1 LRDSK
6 DCTATKKTT
15 ARTARLAE
23 QQDRK
28 KKKEKTRRKRT
39 GIASA
44 WRLAFVEI
52 RLLMDDLI

>member
-39 GIASA
+39 GIVFLGVGTRV
-44 WRLAFVEI
+44 WKL
-52 RLLMDDLI
+52 